1 MMLSADERIGNSPI
15 GNGGFRILL
24 GWAIFVRVRFERK
37 NIRCL
42 VNLDIRIAGFI
53 EKTRHFYAL

>member
-37 NIRCL
+37 NTRFF
-42 VNLDIRIAGFI
+42 VKFDIIVAGFI
-53 EKTRHFYAL
+53 EKTRHFYAV